1 MSEDKKKDEQDPDGQ
16 VLPARELMS
25 LITPG
30 GSSLPGLGS
39 VLGGDPTAAAQPPAD
54 TPGAA
59 DASQIASHAADGQSA
74 GAPSVSDQPQ
84 DISSTSTHTESSE
97 T

>member
-1 MSEDKKKDEQDPDGQ
+1 MSEDEKDPDGK

-30 GSSLPGLGS
+30 SSSLPGLGS
-39 VLGGDPTAAAQPPAD
+39 VLGGDPTAAAPAPTD

-59 DASQIASHAADGQSA
+59 DASNLASHAADGQSA
-74 GAPSVSDQPQ
+74 AAPSISDQPQ
-84 DISSTSTHTESSE
+84 SIDSTSTHTESSQ

>member
-1 MSEDKKKDEQDPDGQ
+1 MTEDEKDPEGE

-25 LITPG
+25 LITPA

-39 VLGGDPTAAAQPPAD
+39 VLGGDPTAAAPTPAD
-54 TPGAA
+54 TPAAA
-59 DASQIASHAADGQSA
+59 DASHIASHAADGHSA
-74 GAPSVSDQPQ
+74 AAPSVSDQPQ
-84 DISSTSTHTESSE
+84 TIDPTTSHTEASK

>member
-1 MSEDKKKDEQDPDGQ
+1 MSDEEEKDSEGE
-16 VLPARELMS
+16 VLPSRELMS

-39 VLGGDPTAAAQPPAD
+39 VLGGDPLATTPSPVDTPAD
-54 TPGAA
+54 
-59 DASQIASHAADGQSA
+59 DASQLASHAADGHSA
-74 GAPSVSDQPQ
+74 DAPSVSDQPQ
-84 DISSTSTHTESSE
+84 SISPTSTHTESSE